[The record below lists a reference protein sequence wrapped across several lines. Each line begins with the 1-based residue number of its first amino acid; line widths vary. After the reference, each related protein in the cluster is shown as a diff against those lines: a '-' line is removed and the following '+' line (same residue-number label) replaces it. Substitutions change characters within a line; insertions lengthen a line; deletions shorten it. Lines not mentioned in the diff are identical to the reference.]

1 MLICAQ
7 KPIILYELEFLL
19 ADPPL
24 KIDVLHIHH
33 YPFQKGM
40 WRLDLRSE
48 CLTADGQEVST
59 LLHKKARINYEA

>member
-24 KIDVLHIHH
+24 PPLKVDVLHIHH
-33 YPFQKGM
+33 YPFKKGM

-48 CLTADGQEVST
+48 CLTADDIEGRT
-59 LLHKKARINYEA
+59 MLHAGVEI